1 MHISGISGAY
11 HGNSLGISQAYLR
24 HQLQLGSWRRHT
36 RWGRFP
42 LGRRLPAVKKALF
55 PEQNHSARRKSQTF
69 ILRFPGF
76 STPIPATTFSLL
88 TSNERKEE
96 ALRRRRSSTLSP
108 LYRGLGW
115 EGKTTWRTSPSVLS
129 QFFSKQCLLHDMHE
143 ICPRYAKIF
152 PRYAPDMPKICPRY
166 AQDMPEKCQRYAQD
180 MPMI

>member
-1 MHISGISGAY
+1 M
-11 HGNSLGISQAYLR
+11 
-24 HQLQLGSWRRHT
+24 
-36 RWGRFP
+36 
-42 LGRRLPAVKKALF
+42 KKALF
-55 PEQNHSARRKSQTF
+55 PEQNHPARRKSQTF
-69 ILRFPGF
+69 ILRFAGF

-143 ICPRYAKIF
+143 ICLRYKKIF
-152 PRYAPDMPKICPRY
+152 PRYAPDMPKICPIYAQYMPEICPRY
-166 AQDMPEKCQRYAQD
+166 AQDIP
-180 MPMI
+180 